1 MVSPTRSVTTRRI
14 LPPLAGV
21 VAFILFPILVWAQHG
36 DHQRRPSDIK
46 EYLEHLDSSSRDADQ
61 KPSQVVEA
69 LGLKSGMAVADLG
82 SGSGYFT
89 RRFVEAVTDTGTVYA
104 VDVEP
109 EMLAYVKESLEHTH
123 APYRVEFIL
132 ARPDDPKLPTG
143 SVDLIFVCNVF
154 HHLENRSVYFER
166 LKSALNPG
174 GRIAIVDFYHDDR
187 SGNVGFP
194 KHHLVP
200 RETTIAEMT
209 KAGYRLTREHTF
221 LLRQYFL
228 EFTPI
233 P

>member
-1 MVSPTRSVTTRRI
+1 MPSPRSATHRI
-14 LPPLAGV
+14 LQPLAGIIAV
-21 VAFILFPILVWAQHG
+21 LLLPIFTSAQHG
-36 DHQRRPSDIK
+36 DHQRRPTDIK

-69 LGLKSGMAVADLG
+69 LGLKPGMAVADVG

-89 RRFVEAVTDTGTVYA
+89 RRFVEAVTDRGTVYA

-109 EMLAYVKESLEHTH
+109 EMLAYVKDSLEHTH
-123 APYRVEFIL
+123 APYHAEFIL

-166 LKSALNPG
+166 LKSALKPG
-174 GRIAIVDFYHDDR
+174 GRIAIVDFYHDER

-194 KHHLVP
+194 KHHLIP

-209 KAGYRLTREHTF
+209 KAGYRLSREHAF
-221 LLRQYFL
+221 LSKQYFL
-228 EFTPI
+228 EFVPTS
-233 P
+233 